1 MVCCIEGSRPLLV
14 EVQALVSG
22 SLYGTP
28 VEWRSGSIRTALALL
43 VAVLEKRAGLTLVGE
58 DVFVNVA
65 GGMSIDEPAADL
77 AVAAAVASSVRNRPV
92 RQKTVVFGEIGL
104 AGEVRA
110 VTQAARRVRE
120 AAQMGFTRCI
130 LPKGNIDP
138 RDLPATDSCE
148 LVGVSGRG
156 KRARRALR
164 VAAPGRAH
172 LRPSRAVVHSD
183 VRRGDPR

>member
-1 MVCCIEGSRPLLV
+1 MYAMRGGWRRHRLRIACGS
-14 EVQALVSG
+14 
-22 SLYGTP
+22 
-28 VEWRSGSIRTALALL
+28 
-43 VAVLEKRAGLTLVGE
+43 AGGGPREAGGADSLVGE

-77 AVAAAVASSVRNRPV
+77 AVAAAVASSIRNRPV
-92 RQKTVVFGEIGL
+92 RQKTAVFGEIGL

-138 RDLPATDSCE
+138 RDLPTTDSCE
-148 LVGVSGRG
+148 LVGVSSVGN
-156 KRARRALR
+156 AIDSLFA
-164 VAAPGRAH
+164 
-172 LRPSRAVVHSD
+172 
-183 VRRGDPR
+183 